1 VLASSQKFISC
12 AQDAAMQLLPHIPC
26 MLRFEALMLTW
37 CRWVL
42 CTGRVTKH
50 TSDLP
55 CEVVGKGR
63 DKLLEDFAKHVL
75 SGITRWQQYI
85 EQNQQITAF
94 LFALLAKQE
103 SKQESKARALY
114 VQLQGL
120 LQSLSEAHTS
130 EQHSNLHCPQCA
142 TSFSLKIF
150 LQLDCSTL
158 KGHSNC

>member
-1 VLASSQKFISC
+1 
-12 AQDAAMQLLPHIPC
+12 
-26 MLRFEALMLTW
+26 
-37 CRWVL
+37 
-42 CTGRVTKH
+42 
-50 TSDLP
+50 
-55 CEVVGKGR
+55 VVGKGR

-130 EQHSNLHCPQCA
+130 EQHSNLQCPQCA